1 MYIIWNIE
9 YNINIKLVAF
19 LSVTDFFA
27 SISIFFCY
35 VFFIIFMK
43 CLFFFY
49 NDLEKK
55 NKIIKYFY
63 NNFLCKKYMN
73 I

>member
-55 NKIIKYFY
+55 NKIIK
-63 NNFLCKKYMN
+63 
-73 I
+73 